1 MCRDA
6 VDQAGAYTRIA
17 YRHSARVMT
26 PKAGLPIFY
35 CLVYTVIYTSEVD
48 LMRKAKAAVRKG
60 SDDSEAENPKLPTAK
75 LFQNGRSQAVRLPKE
90 YRFEG
95 SEIGV
100 GRVGNAVIL
109 YPLNDPWA
117 VFFEGA
123 EELAQA
129 DLDPL
134 KRDQEQSK
142 RRFEK

>member
-1 MCRDA
+1 
-6 VDQAGAYTRIA
+6 
-17 YRHSARVMT
+17 
-26 PKAGLPIFY
+26 
-35 CLVYTVIYTSEVD
+35 
-48 LMRKAKAAVRKG
+48 MRKAKAVVRKDKSNG
-60 SDDSEAENPKLPTAK
+60 DFETEDSGLPTAK

-123 EELAQA
+123 EELAQGG
-129 DLDPL
+129 LGPL
-134 KRDQEQSK
+134 KRDQEQTK

>member
-1 MCRDA
+1 MRTHPNKVA
-6 VDQAGAYTRIA
+6 LALSWVP
-17 YRHSARVMT
+17 RHLK
-26 PKAGLPIFY
+26 KAAIPFFGF
-35 CLVYTVIYTSEVD
+35 LVYTMVYTVEVD
-48 LMRKAKAAVRKG
+48 FMRKAKTLVQKDKSKDDFGSQNSQLPKG
-60 SDDSEAENPKLPTAK
+60 K

-129 DLDPL
+129 ELGPL